1 MAGKPKRV
9 AIDTGKLEVDLN
21 SDELRELLQVAPDLW
36 ETMPDSQ
43 KLLLL
48 SKRGLAAAR
57 AALRGNIDD
66 DE

>member
-1 MAGKPKRV
+1 MPDKKPKPKRI
-9 AIDTGKLEVDLN
+9 AIDTSRLDVDVDG
-21 SDELRELLQVAPDLW
+21 DELRELLGIPEDLW
-36 ETMPDSQ
+36 EEMPDSQ

-57 AALRGNIDD
+57 AALEGE

>member
-1 MAGKPKRV
+1 MAEKKKRV
-9 AIDTGKLEVDLN
+9 AIDTSKLEVDLE
-21 SDELRELLQVAPDLW
+21 SDELRELLDVAPDLW

-57 AALRGNIDD
+57 RRLRGEE